1 MDNILYP
8 NHRYKQVSKRNR
20 SRKNFRPMFSRSR
33 RQKWINTLLILG
45 IVSVACYLVVFF
57 IYHGMVKPTLFVDNV
72 KIYFQE
78 KLDIDQRDILMAT
91 GLNENVRFID
101 VDEEAV
107 AQAVVKSFPYV
118 EEVAVNKIFPGT
130 VAVKI
135 FGRKPLCISL
145 FDTGTVSVPF
155 AIDSGG
161 CVFELGTGVKEFDL
175 PVLTGVELSSWEMK
189 AQIPAAYMPVLED
202 LANLKDR
209 NPDIYSRISEIAVDE
224 KGGKGYDLYVYFRTY
239 DLPIQMG
246 SRMPAEEIEAAVQ
259 ILDLLQSTGAFESY
273 QKLDFRS
280 SKPILKRR

>member
-78 KLDIDQRDILMAT
+78 KLDIDQRDILMAA

-107 AQAVVKSFPYV
+107 AHAVPVGPDDP
-118 EEVAVNKIFPGT
+118 AVQ
-130 VAVKI
+130 
-135 FGRKPLCISL
+135 
-145 FDTGTVSVPF
+145 
-155 AIDSGG
+155 
-161 CVFELGTGVKEFDL
+161 GV
-175 PVLTGVELSSWEMK
+175 
-189 AQIPAAYMPVLED
+189 VLEQLFVVEVKQID
-202 LANLKDR
+202 V
-209 NPDIYSRISEIAVDE
+209 EAV
-224 KGGKGYDLYVYFRTY
+224 
-239 DLPIQMG
+239 
-246 SRMPAEEIEAAVQ
+246 
-259 ILDLLQSTGAFESY
+259 
-273 QKLDFRS
+273 
-280 SKPILKRR
+280 